1 MAFLW
6 RYVNQAGVVTD
17 GPAVTFQTQA
27 LAEDW
32 LDDQEPALLGEGVSA
47 VILFD
52 EQQALSGP
60 IPLGTG
66 PD

>member
-6 RYVNQAGVVTD
+6 RYVDEAGVVAD
-17 GPAVTFQTQA
+17 GPAVTFPSQES
-27 LAEDW
+27 AEDW
-32 LDDQEPALLGEGVSA
+32 LDEQESALLDDGVSA

-60 IPLGTG
+60 LPLGA
-66 PD
+66 DRA